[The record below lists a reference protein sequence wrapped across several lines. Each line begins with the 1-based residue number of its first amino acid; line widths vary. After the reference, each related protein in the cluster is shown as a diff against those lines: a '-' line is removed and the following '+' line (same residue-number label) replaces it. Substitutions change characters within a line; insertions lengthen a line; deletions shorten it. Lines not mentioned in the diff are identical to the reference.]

1 MKFRYQKFGL
11 RVFLFVPFF
20 LLLLVISD
28 GLSDYIQSPLLFN
41 LLVVVIVLTVM
52 GLVFKVT
59 EGIPQIRAV
68 GECRIDEQG
77 RCFIVMGRKV
87 TELIDVT
94 DMSAWR
100 KAVVGSRYVQLS
112 LRDRDR
118 RKVRIFGV
126 PLKSGERMADDD
138 LIALQGYILSHY
150 PELKQVT
157 NVYGEPIDYWY
168 KK

>member
-1 MKFRYQKFGL
+1 M
-11 RVFLFVPFF
+11 FLFVPFF

-41 LLVVVIVLTVM
+41 LLVVVIVLAVM

-77 RCFIVMGRKV
+77 RCFIVMGR
-87 TELIDVT
+87 
-94 DMSAWR
+94 
-100 KAVVGSRYVQLS
+100 
-112 LRDRDR
+112 
-118 RKVRIFGV
+118 
-126 PLKSGERMADDD
+126 
-138 LIALQGYILSHY
+138 Y
-150 PELKQVT
+150 PELRQVT